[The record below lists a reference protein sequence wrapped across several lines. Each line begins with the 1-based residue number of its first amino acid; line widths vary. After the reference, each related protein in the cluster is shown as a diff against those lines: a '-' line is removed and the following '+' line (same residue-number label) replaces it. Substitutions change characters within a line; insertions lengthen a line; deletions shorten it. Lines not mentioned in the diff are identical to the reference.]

1 MYVRLWHEG
10 LIPVLPRQQLLG
22 QHRECAALRGRGWGK
37 AHATVHYVFSYSP
50 FKLYQYHV
58 LVMEEMRRRGY
69 HPDEKWYDSLYRGK
83 YISAYTALRPIEKT
97 SPIYPEH
104 NAQYYN
110 ECIKNLADKNIL
122 IT

>member
-10 LIPVLPRQQLLG
+10 LIPVLPKQQLLG

-37 AHATVHYVFSYSP
+37 AHATVHYVFSHNP

-69 HPDEKWYDSLYRGK
+69 HPDEKWYDCLYRGK
-83 YISAYTALRPIEKT
+83 HIPAHTALCTIEKT

-104 NAQYYN
+104 DALYLQ
-110 ECIKNLADKNIL
+110 ECLSNLRGKGVSI
-122 IT
+122 